1 MIKDVTLKSKFE
13 FLQPFIGKFFHDIR
27 KDIRNEHLKRDVNF
41 LQKHFA
47 KKSID
52 KITAEEIEAVY
63 QNEIINHG
71 NEDLSRW
78 VVSKWILR
86 HAEVYDF
93 YVKELSKI
101 NSNFDE
107 IIILDMDQAKSL
119 AARSVDKF
127 GLKDTLFFSVINSV
141 VFPDEVFVYLR
152 DQMLLQ
158 KDSSVEIAHVSKE
171 ISLEEIKKEHESQM
185 LKLSDRYEKRIQ
197 AMVKM
202 HQQDLDG
209 LKKQIAHLQ
218 KRLAEQACC

>member
-1 MIKDVTLKSKFE
+1 
-13 FLQPFIGKFFHDIR
+13 
-27 KDIRNEHLKRDVNF
+27 
-41 LQKHFA
+41 
-47 KKSID
+47 
-52 KITAEEIEAVY
+52 
-63 QNEIINHG
+63 
-71 NEDLSRW
+71 
-78 VVSKWILR
+78 
-86 HAEVYDF
+86 
-93 YVKELSKI
+93 
-101 NSNFDE
+101 
-107 IIILDMDQAKSL
+107 MDQAKSL